1 MPPSVPAGRLPH
13 AADTTTISLLEL
25 GGLSELSALHPA
37 LSTLAW
43 FALPVVA
50 TLLAMLWTAYAGRR
64 RPPSNEIDSMERH
77 ARLRAALAADTTPR
91 ERTRR

>member
-1 MPPSVPAGRLPH
+1 MP
-13 AADTTTISLLEL
+13 
-25 GGLSELSALHPA
+25 ELSSLPPA

-43 FALPVVA
+43 FGLPVVA

-77 ARLRAALAADTTPR
+77 ARLRAALAADTTPAR
-91 ERTRR
+91 RTRR